1 MRAIIVDNKWVY
13 FDNIT
18 VSEEE
23 IMWNEFSV
31 SRPNAYIDPNQ
42 MSQWDGVFRKYN
54 KAKKRVAFPFL
65 GKVKKLSE
73 KYGFPLDIEDERKI
87 SHEKFE
93 IRNDHLPGITL
104 ETYQVEAIQAALNA
118 DCGVIDVPTGGGK
131 GELVCG
137 IVKALD
143 CSTVI
148 LADQTIVVDQL
159 KARLELRQ
167 VSDEVGMFYAGKRPN
182 GETVV
187 VGSIQS
193 LTKISK
199 PPQPPSKA
207 DCEDEDEY
215 NRKVKSWERAYKGF
229 KTRQKTAKELL
240 QYVENADCLI
250 VDEADRAVSDPWKT
264 LFRSHYKGRRRYGF
278 SGTPTDPSKPVEAMV
293 LEEHLGPIIYSAN
306 RKDLTDL
313 GRIIPCKYY
322 SMCFGLDGSIKNSTT
337 YDQAYNEFMV
347 ENATFHNDI
356 LRLSKAI
363 IKKNETDGILILV
376 ERETLGNNL
385 LNLFRKHDIDTEFI
399 FGKTDHKQRKV
410 ALTRFEKRDI
420 RVLIGGK
427 ILNRGLDLKGG
438 TEHLILATGG
448 KLVADFI
455 QKVGRAVRLNS
466 VGSSKIYDF
475 YFRCNKYLYQHSKAR
490 LKAIVDMGYEALVAF
505 PGGTIDGSE
514 LIRRRYSF
522 KFKSK

>member
-13 FDNIT
+13 FDNVT

-23 IMWNEFSV
+23 ILWNEFSV

-54 KAKKRVAFPFL
+54 RAKKRVAFPFL
-65 GKVKKLSE
+65 GKVKKLAA
-73 KYGFPLDIEDERKI
+73 KHGFPLDIDDQRNLERKLFKI
-87 SHEKFE
+87 GH
-93 IRNDHLPGITL
+93 DHLPGIKL
-104 ETYQVEAIQAALNA
+104 EQYQIEATEAALNA
-118 DCGVIDVPTGGGK
+118 ECGVINVPTGGGK
-131 GELVCG
+131 GELVCA

-143 CSTVI
+143 CATVI

-159 KARLELRQ
+159 KARLELRE
-167 VSDEVGMFYAGKRPN
+167 VSDTVGMFYAGKRPN

-193 LTKISK
+193 LTKVSK

-207 DCEDEDEY
+207 HCEDEDEY
-215 NRKVKSWERAYKGF
+215 NRKVKQWERSYKGF
-229 KTRQKTAKELL
+229 KTRQKTAKSLL

-250 VDEADRAVSDPWKT
+250 VDEADRAVSDPWKV
-264 LFRSHYKGRRRYGF
+264 LFRSHFKGSRRYGF
-278 SGTPTDPSKPVEAMV
+278 SGTPTDPAKPVEAMV
-293 LEEHLGPIIYSAN
+293 LEEHLGPIIYTAE
-306 RKDLTDL
+306 RKKLTEL

-347 ENATFHNDI
+347 ENNAFHNDI
-356 LRLSKAI
+356 LKLTTAI
-363 IKKNETDGILILV
+363 LKRNSTDGVLILV
-376 ERETLGNNL
+376 EREALGNNL
-385 LNLFRKHDIDTEFI
+385 LALFKANEIDTEFI
-399 FGKTDHKQRKV
+399 FGKTNHKQRKI
-410 ALTRFEKRDI
+410 ALSRFEQREI
-420 RVLIGGK
+420 RVIIGGK

-448 KLVADFI
+448 KLATDFI

-490 LKAIVDMGYEALVAF
+490 LKAIVDMGYESIVAF

-514 LIRRRYSF
+514 LIRRRFSF